1 MTLSQAI
8 QQRIKYLIS
17 LSSSIENYHQL
28 ATKAGLNES
37 VVRAILSGETK
48 NPSTETIYYI
58 SIAFGITLSEFYND
72 DLFNIDNIEDN

>member
-8 QQRIKYLIS
+8 RQRIKDLINQS
-17 LSSSIENYHQL
+17 TEIENYHQL
-28 ATKAGLNES
+28 STKAGLNES

-48 NPSTETIYYI
+48 NPSTETIFFI

-72 DLFNIDNIEDN
+72 ELFSVDNIEDN